1 MKDLLTTRESAEIL
15 GISDARIRQLIY
27 AGKLPSQKIGQMN
40 LVKKADLE
48 LIRERKTGRPPKV
61 ENGNQTNGN
70 ERKFKT
76 IFDIVPE
83 LAGKHD
89 DLPADLATNK
99 KYLEGL
105 GRD

>member
-61 ENGNQTNGN
+61 ENGNQTN

-89 DLPADLATNK
+89 NLPSDLSTNK